1 MNLNSPC
8 DFNVFRPLKSVNPT
22 SGTRFA
28 VFENVRRYF
37 LVFWLSRSRLSQ
49 FTREPLILKNICDN
63 FFPVTFAISIETIL
77 NLIFSTDSDLFRALK
92 RDDQTS
98 DTKVGILLWKKL
110 KLIFFG
116 ESTNFDARNFQFL
129 TLAVYNFR
137 SFWNHFKLTQL
148 TI

>member
-28 VFENVRRYF
+28 VFENVRKYF
-37 LVFWLSRSRLSQ
+37 LVFWLLRSWLSQ

-77 NLIFSTDSDLFRALK
+77 NLIFSTDSDLFKALK

-98 DTKVGILLWKKL
+98 DTKVSILLWKKL
-110 KLIFFG
+110 KFNFFL
-116 ESTNFDARNFQFL
+116 AKVRIL
-129 TLAVYNFR
+129 TLAISNFWR
-137 SFWNHFKLTQL
+137 WQFITFEVFEITLNWLN
-148 TI
+148 